1 MRRWSQIG
9 YAPYRASWPTIA
21 GTKLAVRAP
30 KFAPASGVEL
40 GEAGGEDSL
49 YGLAGRN
56 LWHKRVRLHVE
67 ALVVGVFAGS
77 ELATGGKAIGDGLSA
92 AGVFVATPAG
102 AVGKDV
108 GTAGD
113 VVIKGAGKAGG
124 AVDKGVQKAACHFH
138 LCKKKS

>member
-1 MRRWSQIG
+1 M
-9 YAPYRASWPTIA
+9 
-21 GTKLAVRAP
+21 P
-30 KFAPASGVEL
+30 KFPPATGDEL
-40 GEAGGEDSL
+40 GEAGGGDSL

-56 LWHKRVRLHVE
+56 LGHKRVRLHVE
-67 ALVVGVFAGS
+67 ALVVGVLAGS
-77 ELATGGKAIGDGLSA
+77 GLATGGKAIGDGLSA
-92 AGVFVATPAG
+92 AGVPAG

-113 VVIKGAGKAGG
+113 AVIKDAGKAGG